1 MTLLLSRRSLLASA
15 AGLATL
21 VLPGRAFA
29 QRLFTHGV
37 ASGDPQ
43 QTRVVL
49 WTRYV
54 SPGLARLRVEV
65 AEDDAF
71 TRPVTSG
78 EVEVSPATD
87 FCARAIVDNLP
98 PGRWL
103 HYRFVAPGGQVS
115 DTGRTRTLPDGDT
128 ASFRIAVFSC
138 SNGTSGWFNAYAH
151 AAARDDIDL
160 AVHTGDYIYESPV
173 TRPDAQPGMAAL
185 RGLSPPGEIVHL
197 AEYRQRYASYR
208 ADPDLAE
215 LHRRLPMIAV
225 QDDHESA
232 NNSWRDGASAHDPTT
247 EGEWDARKI
256 VGQRVWREWMPAHSE
271 WYGAHRIG
279 NLATLFRLET
289 RLLGRSRQLDSEL
302 DAIFAAGGDIGGALS
317 TLRSGAL
324 ADASRA
330 MMNPEQEQW
339 LAAGLKS
346 SVDAGVRWQVL
357 VQQVILAAIR
367 APTPNPSWIKGGIS
381 AELQPDIDRRAR
393 LNAAGMPYSL
403 DKWDGYP
410 AARTRLYDAA
420 RRAGANLVTFTGDS
434 HNAWAFDLADD
445 AGPIGVEF
453 AGQSVSSYGFER
465 RYNGDAA
472 RVASDFM
479 AANSNLKWMDASQRG
494 YFTLDIHRDRIDA
507 EYVFVPAMN
516 GRSPVATGTKTLTAE
531 YGARKLT
538 V

>member
-29 QRLFTHGV
+29 QRLTGFTHGV

-98 PGRWL
+98 AGRWL
-103 HYRFVAPGGQVS
+103 HYRFVAPDGQVS

-160 AVHTGDYIYESPV
+160 AVHTGGLHLRIPRHTPRCTFQAS
-173 TRPDAQPGMAAL
+173 RRRM
-185 RGLSPPGEIVHL
+185 RGLWRHRARSWQL
-197 AEYRQRYASYR
+197 ADYRLRYASYR

-232 NNSWRDGASAHDPTT
+232 NNSWRDG
-247 EGEWDARKI
+247 RK
-256 VGQRVWREWMPAHSE
+256 
-271 WYGAHRIG
+271 
-279 NLATLFRLET
+279 
-289 RLLGRSRQLDSEL
+289 
-302 DAIFAAGGDIGGALS
+302 
-317 TLRSGAL
+317 
-324 ADASRA
+324 
-330 MMNPEQEQW
+330 
-339 LAAGLKS
+339 
-346 SVDAGVRWQVL
+346 
-357 VQQVILAAIR
+357 
-367 APTPNPSWIKGGIS
+367 
-381 AELQPDIDRRAR
+381 
-393 LNAAGMPYSL
+393 
-403 DKWDGYP
+403 
-410 AARTRLYDAA
+410 RT
-420 RRAGANLVTFTGDS
+420 
-434 HNAWAFDLADD
+434 
-445 AGPIGVEF
+445 
-453 AGQSVSSYGFER
+453 
-465 RYNGDAA
+465 
-472 RVASDFM
+472 
-479 AANSNLKWMDASQRG
+479 
-494 YFTLDIHRDRIDA
+494 
-507 EYVFVPAMN
+507 
-516 GRSPVATGTKTLTAE
+516 
-531 YGARKLT
+531 
-538 V
+538 